1 MNTGSSW
8 RKALVACVTLAPAL
22 AQWQLVH
29 SIPVPQLPIP
39 FGTFRQ
45 VYDPDRQAVLLLG
58 PATFAYDG
66 ASLATVTSLPPP
78 ASTAAF
84 LAYDDRRHR
93 AVWFDDVTQQTWELA
108 GGTGSTWQ
116 RVVTAHAPTNRD
128 GAMVYH
134 ARAGVCVYYGGY
146 TGSFTSSSVETW
158 HYDGVDWTLQPA
170 TGLGRQ
176 HHTMYYDSVRGVA
189 VVYAGARGYS
199 FTPVFD
205 VETYDGTSWQTVGA
219 TFINPIGRLAF
230 DPMHGRA
237 LVMTTSSVSNAA
249 ADYWELDLLTRVQR
263 TDLGVPAMSSP
274 SGPPTL
280 STLSYDEHRGRAV
293 CMGSLYTA
301 GVLYLGIWELRPE
314 AGAMRFGQSCVGTS
328 RTGATLEATVRP
340 RLGQSLTV
348 TMNGVQPGEVAIF
361 AFGFSDE
368 QDAAGPL
375 PRTLEAIGMPTC
387 VQLTAPDRISIGI
400 ASGTSV
406 ADSESIPN
414 LPELLGLIA
423 FAQGVH
429 TAAGATPAG
438 ALTTN
443 GLALLLGL

>member
-1 MNTGSSW
+1 VAAKAATRSNLRARMLVSLTGSQRSIVQSRSSIAAPVQVTRRLSLMNRSSRRYWKSSRPGIATAGSGNANRVALVRQAVADADGAGTSPAPFRWSSLMRMNTGSSW

-237 LVMTTSSVSNAA
+237 LS
-249 ADYWELDLLTRVQR
+249 
-263 TDLGVPAMSSP
+263 
-274 SGPPTL
+274 
-280 STLSYDEHRGRAV
+280 
-293 CMGSLYTA
+293 
-301 GVLYLGIWELRPE
+301 
-314 AGAMRFGQSCVGTS
+314 
-328 RTGATLEATVRP
+328 
-340 RLGQSLTV
+340 
-348 TMNGVQPGEVAIF
+348 
-361 AFGFSDE
+361 
-368 QDAAGPL
+368 
-375 PRTLEAIGMPTC
+375 
-387 VQLTAPDRISIGI
+387 
-400 ASGTSV
+400 
-406 ADSESIPN
+406 
-414 LPELLGLIA
+414 
-423 FAQGVH
+423 
-429 TAAGATPAG
+429 
-438 ALTTN
+438 
-443 GLALLLGL
+443 